1 MPPIV
6 PMPTA
11 ATKNTPE
18 RGLYILDFYD
28 ATGDE
33 VLVAI
38 GSDGRC
44 IGWSPFK
51 SHTYDQAHRLL
62 EIQLEHAD
70 PLPLLRLV

>member
-6 PMPTA
+6 PLPTA

-28 ATGDE
+28 AAGDE

-38 GSDGRC
+38 ASDGRC
-44 IGWSPFK
+44 VSWAPFK
-51 SHTYDQAHRLL
+51 PQTYDEAYRLL

-70 PLPLLRLV
+70 PLPMLRIV